1 MDHNE
6 LITRCRELYE
16 DLSFNYVKE
25 WKEKTGGKA
34 IGIFPIYVPK
44 EIIYAAGMLPVELY
58 GGGDMLDVVK
68 GDSYY
73 QSYICH
79 IPRST
84 LDLGL
89 TGRLDELEGIIC
101 PFTCD
106 VVRNFSGV
114 WKLLF
119 PEKYS
124 RFFDQPQATNLEIAI
139 EYFVAQCQEII
150 SELEQIT
157 GQKATVE
164 RLNTAI
170 ELYNENRRLIRKLYD
185 MRAEQP
191 WQIPATEVYLLMRA
205 GNVLEVSE
213 YNRWLKDYMET
224 VGQLDRKP
232 EDKVRVVVSGAFC
245 EQPSV
250 SLIRA
255 MELSGC
261 YIVDDD
267 FILGNRYLDVDVKV
281 TNDPLRAL
289 AEAYFS
295 SRVPSSCRFEGYDPK
310 TRRLI
315 QQVRERRAEG
325 VILAAPSF
333 CDPALEDRPYHEKGL
348 DAENIRYISLQYA
361 EDTAQF
367 GAIRE
372 QIGTFTDSIKLW
384 EVA

>member
-1 MDHNE
+1 MEHTE
-6 LITRCRELYE
+6 LITRCRDLYE
-16 DLSFNYVKE
+16 DLNFSYIKE
-25 WKEKTGGKA
+25 WKEKTEGKA

-44 EIIYAAGMLPVELY
+44 EILYAAGMLPVELY
-58 GGGDMLDVVK
+58 GGGDILDVVK

-79 IPRST
+79 IPRSV

-106 VVRNFSGV
+106 VVRNFTGV

-124 RFFDQPQATNLEIAI
+124 RLFDQPQATNSEIAM
-139 EYFVAQCQEII
+139 EYFVAQCQEIL
-150 SELEQIT
+150 SDLESLT
-157 GQKATVE
+157 GQKATVQ

-170 ELYNENRRLIRKLYD
+170 ELYNENRRLIKRVYD

-191 WQIPATEVYLLMRA
+191 WQIPTAEVYLLMRA
-205 GNVLEVSE
+205 GCVLDVSE
-213 YNRWLKDYMET
+213 HNQWLQDYMKA

-281 TNDPLRAL
+281 GNDPLRAL
-289 AEAYFS
+289 AEAYVS
-295 SRVPSSCRFEGYDPK
+295 SRVPSSCRFEEYDPK
-310 TRRLI
+310 TGRLI
-315 QQVRERRAEG
+315 QQVQERRAEG
-325 VILAAPSF
+325 VLFAAPSF
-333 CDPALEDRPYHEKGL
+333 CDPALEDRPYHQKGL
-348 DAENIRYISLQYA
+348 DREGIRYISLQYA